1 MSLDTLYKLDP
12 TSATSNSNFAGAN
25 IAENCAPSGINNALR
40 ALGQMAA
47 QQICYKGPN
56 ISTSVSTNIAGT
68 SSGLYQ
74 FITGAGNINSFG
86 LVPGE
91 QPSAA
96 VLRFIVYDAGSSVS
110 VSHSSGKITLIGGA
124 SRKME
129 AGDIQGL
136 IHEGSS
142 DGWREFLFSR
152 ADGSQAMGSIS
163 ATTLTA
169 GSISTSAI
177 STVTLNAASA
187 SISSILLAS
196 INSNSISASI
206 GEFTHISASGK
217 PAVLFLG
224 RTTTATYAT
233 LGTIFPVDNTI
244 PQIGEGDEILSL
256 TVTPT
261 NASSILKITFNGF
274 VGGSSNQTIG
284 AGLFVDATS
293 NALNA
298 TCGAIAGAGSINTCL
313 SLVHYESAAS
323 TSQRVY
329 RIRAGAAAAT
339 DAFLNGD
346 SSSRLFGG
354 VAASSLEVEEILP

>member
-1 MSLDTLYKLDP
+1 MTLDRLWQLDA
-12 TSATSNSNFAGAN
+12 TNATSNSNFAGAN
-25 IAENCAPSGINNALR
+25 ISENCAPSGINNALR
-40 ALGQMAA
+40 ALGVMVSRELAFQAA
-47 QQICYKGPN
+47 A
-56 ISTSVSTNIAGT
+56 ISSSVSTNIVTAST
-68 SSGLYQ
+68 GLYVP
-74 FITGAGNINSFG
+74 ITGPNAINSFG
-86 LVPGE
+86 VVPNE

-96 VLRFIVYDAGSSVS
+96 VLRILEFSSSASLSHGGSIFLTGGVS
-110 VSHSSGKITLIGGA
+110 RRTQP
-124 SRKME
+124 
-129 AGDIQGL
+129 GDIGMY
-136 IHEGSS
+136 IHEGSG
-142 DGWREFLFSR
+142 DQWRELFYSP
-152 ADGSQAMGSIS
+152 ADGALHTSSIS
-163 ATTLTA
+163 VTTITNR
-169 GSISTSAI
+169 SMSTSAI

-187 SISSILLAS
+187 SVSSIVLAS

-244 PQIGEGDEILSL
+244 PQITEGDEVLSL

-284 AGLFVDATS
+284 AGLFVDATA

-323 TSQRVY
+323 TTQRIY